1 MEQTEAAPPLLSGS
15 DDHTRSPPTSPEH
28 SPAPGAL
35 PSILKSSSLHPASRP
50 GTPDG
55 LATSHSTPHLS
66 GLVNSSANST
76 RPASA
81 SSSAIHFSSGSH
93 PEHVAPSDLHP
104 ASRPAHLR
112 RASSDSVPSTS
123 QTPDDGSTAPS
134 AGKRGSVSSI
144 EEETYSHTGPSSI
157 LKRPSRP
164 NYGGR
169 LGAGPALPSNSR
181 TASSGGLSADIKPGY
196 ERRVGFDSM
205 VDADETA
212 SGTFGFTLQVKS
224 HGYTRTR
231 NTRTFMCAVDEEAY
245 SERAMEWLMESL
257 VSQAR
262 AGAVAR

>member
-1 MEQTEAAPPLLSGS
+1 
-15 DDHTRSPPTSPEH
+15 
-28 SPAPGAL
+28 
-35 PSILKSSSLHPASRP
+35 
-50 GTPDG
+50 
-55 LATSHSTPHLS
+55 
-66 GLVNSSANST
+66 
-76 RPASA
+76 
-81 SSSAIHFSSGSH
+81 
-93 PEHVAPSDLHP
+93 
-104 ASRPAHLR
+104 
-112 RASSDSVPSTS
+112 
-123 QTPDDGSTAPS
+123 
-134 AGKRGSVSSI
+134 VSSI
-144 EEETYSHTGPSSI
+144 EEEGYSHTGPSSI

-257 VSQAR
+257 VS
-262 AGAVAR
+262 